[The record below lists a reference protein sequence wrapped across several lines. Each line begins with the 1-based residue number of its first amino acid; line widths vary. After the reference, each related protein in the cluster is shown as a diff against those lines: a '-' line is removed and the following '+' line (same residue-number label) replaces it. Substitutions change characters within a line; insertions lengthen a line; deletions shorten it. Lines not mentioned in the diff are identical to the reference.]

1 MRAIVVHRFGGP
13 EVLSLEELPD
23 PVPGAGQV
31 CIRNHAAGVNPVD
44 AYTRAGTY
52 ARLPALPFV
61 PGWDGAGQIESVG
74 PGVTRF
80 KPGDRVYF
88 SGSIAGRGQGA
99 YATRVCCTE
108 LQVHPLPERI
118 SYSQGAA
125 IGVPYATA
133 YRALFQKGAVRS
145 GETVLVH
152 GASGAVGLATVQLAR
167 AHGCTVIGTA
177 GSPAGLELVRQVGA
191 NHAVRHGDTAS
202 TSEIS
207 GLTGGRGVDVIVE
220 MLANVNLDRD
230 LSMLAI
236 GGRVLVVGN
245 RGRIEI
251 DPRQTMAKESS
262 IIGVMLWHAS
272 DQELQDIHAR
282 MADGFRNGPLAPVVG
297 VELPLAEAARA
308 HEQIFEGG
316 TQGKTVL
323 LP

>member
-1 MRAIVVHRFGGP
+1 
-13 EVLSLEELPD
+13 VLSLEELPD
-23 PVPGAGQV
+23 PTPGRGEV

-52 ARLPALPFV
+52 ARLPALPYV
-61 PGWDGAGQIESVG
+61 PGWDGAGEVESVG
-74 PGVTRF
+74 TGVTRF
-80 KPGDRVYF
+80 RAGDRVYF

-99 YATRVCCTE
+99 YATRVCCTD
-108 LQVHPLPERI
+108 LQVHPLSDRL

-133 YRALFQKGAVRS
+133 YRALFQKGGVRP

-177 GSPAGLELVRQVGA
+177 GSPAGLQLVRAQGA
-191 NHAVRHGDTAS
+191 AHAVRHGDNGSAA
-202 TSEIS
+202 EINAI
-207 GLTGGRGVDVIVE
+207 TGGRGVDVIVE

-262 IIGVMLWHAS
+262 IVGVMLWHVN
-272 DQELQDIHAR
+272 DQQLQEIHAR
-282 MADGFRNGPLAPVVG
+282 MEDGFRSGQLTPVVG
-297 VELPLAEAARA
+297 TELPLASAAKA
-308 HEQIFEGG
+308 QEQVFQGG
-316 TQGKTVL
+316 TQGKIVL
-323 LP
+323 LT